1 MIKQWKRGLIRKW
14 KVRMLKHG
22 IFLALTIVISNAAG
36 EEPSCKVDEKDCN
49 SVSQGWEDENPG
61 PQLKS
66 WVTQQRSK
74 NKLVICRF
82 VIYYMSRGCY
92 RLYLDWLYWC
102 TLHVYILQ
110 GREGESRIDRECLA
124 TLCDTKVQH
133 VLRNTS
139 EYKVPI
145 WYSQEVSV

>member
-1 MIKQWKRGLIRKW
+1 M
-14 KVRMLKHG
+14 VKHG
-22 IFLALTIVISNAAG
+22 VLLALTIVISNAVGDSG
-36 EEPSCKVDEKDCN
+36 EEPSCKVDEKDCD

-61 PQLKS
+61 PQLRS

-82 VIYYMSRGCY
+82 VINITCHAVAIVYTQTDCIDALY
-92 RLYLDWLYWC
+92 RYI
-102 TLHVYILQ
+102 YILQ

-133 VLRNTS
+133 ILRNTS
-139 EYKVPI
+139 ECKVPI
-145 WYSQEVSV
+145 